1 MGKLIE
7 PRRVLK
13 NGLNRSFPASE
24 SLRAALGSRNTRAPL
39 DSAPMSTWARSLV
52 RSTFPLAVFLSV
64 QALPL
69 CGAAAE
75 SEPVATAAATPTAST
90 EVTTPTVATQK
101 DPAKPAKKA
110 TDDFTH
116 GFRFGLRMGVVGGLR
131 MVFRYSGDSAFC
143 KQPEKDPGEAQ
154 KFCGHQ
160 APYGLESALSFAV
173 TDSIEPFLWGRFGL
187 SGELETNTKPVRML
201 GIGTRIYSMQ
211 DSRLKIFFE
220 PAVAWETEGGGN
232 QPGYEKFDY
241 PKELALHLGGGLQVE
256 LHEYVGVFLDAGMTT
271 GVIRSLNS
279 NLEVQV
285 GLQGRTPAL

>member
-1 MGKLIE
+1 
-7 PRRVLK
+7 
-13 NGLNRSFPASE
+13 
-24 SLRAALGSRNTRAPL
+24 
-39 DSAPMSTWARSLV
+39 MSPWARSFV
-52 RSTFPLAVFLSV
+52 RSTFPVAAFLSV

-75 SEPVATAAATPTAST
+75 SEPASKPVTIAAST
-90 EVTTPTVATQK
+90 PAVAAQK
-101 DPAKPAKKA
+101 DDAKPAKKEGE
-110 TDDFTH
+110 DFTH

-160 APYGLESALSFAV
+160 APYGLESALSFAL
-173 TDSIEPFLWGRFGL
+173 TDSIEPFFWGRFGL

-211 DSRLKIFFE
+211 DSRFKIFFE

-232 QPGYEKFDY
+232 QPRYQKFDY
-241 PKELALHLGGGLQVE
+241 PRDLALHLGGGLQVE
-256 LHEYVGVFLDAGMTT
+256 LHELVGVFLDAGMTT